1 MKYYLRV
8 LFLLG
13 VLLVLPLTVSAQDAQ
28 TIDLNGGYSITLPAG
43 WSAASEFDN
52 FLTLESDD
60 VSLIL
65 TTPTMLETM
74 GINFSRGTNVFD
86 VLINLTTLLDGVRL
100 ERSDIEKLSINGR
113 TAAAHTAT
121 RDGVE
126 TRYVALTLSDGAF
139 AYFTFIA
146 AEGDLEA
153 NSDEVDAII
162 TSLDSA
168 ETATDNTTTTRTTSA
183 QSETCTVRT
192 TEANS
197 AELRVGPGTNR
208 GVISFLPVNIHVT
221 ATGRI
226 ELQDGSI
233 WYQLDKTEAAPN
245 GTPASELWVAEA
257 QVILN
262 GDCANV
268 GVTNAPPVIRAAPQV
283 IPTQPAGESGTSTI
297 PATPDPGLLQL
308 RNGTYTMTLAPV
320 INASCTGGQNV
331 PLNTSEVYEGLID
344 YTYYVEVVD
353 ANSFYYN
360 DDLFRR
366 YPGSNSFDGIFTY
379 EGGEQSPARIDVL
392 SSTSLHGEIND
403 LFPYAGVTC
412 SATLLFNATRN

>member
-13 VLLVLPLTVSAQDAQ
+13 VLLALTLPVSAQDTQ
-28 TIDLNGGYSITLPAG
+28 LLDLGDGYSITLPEG
-43 WSAASEFDN
+43 WAVTGEDDD
-52 FLTLESDD
+52 FLTLENDA

-65 TTPTMLETM
+65 TLPPALETI
-74 GINFSRGTNVFD
+74 GVNFTGSTNVFD

-100 ERSDIEKLSINGR
+100 ERSAIEKLSFGGR
-113 TAAAHTAT
+113 TAAANTT
-121 RDGVE
+121 SENGVE
-126 TRYVALTLSDGAF
+126 TRRIALTLSNGEF
-139 AYFTFIA
+139 ALLTFIA
-146 AEGDLEA
+146 VDGDLEA
-153 NSDEVDAII
+153 NSDEIDAMI

-168 ETATDNTTTTRTTSA
+168 SSGSSSSTSA
-183 QSETCTVRT
+183 PSGETCTVRT
-192 TEANS
+192 TEADS

-208 GVISFLPVNIHVT
+208 GVISFLPANTHVT

-226 ELQDGSI
+226 ELQDGST
-233 WYQLDKTEAAPN
+233 WYQLDKSEAAPN
-245 GTPASELWVAEA
+245 GTPASELWVTEA
-257 QVILN
+257 QVVLN
-262 GDCANV
+262 GDCDNV

-283 IPTQPAGESGTSTI
+283 VATQPPGEAGSA
-297 PATPDPGLLQL
+297 PAGVASTPDPGLLQP
-308 RNGTYTMTLAPV
+308 RNGAYTMTLAPV

-379 EGGEQSPARIDVL
+379 EGGEQSSARIDVL
-392 SSTSLHGEIND
+392 SPTLLHGEIND